1 MTLVMV
7 TSTLSD
13 STIKWN
19 EEMSKQEISNI
30 YYNYIHFA
38 SFICIFMYISQN
50 ILKQEINK

>member
-1 MTLVMV
+1 MTLEMV

-19 EEMSKQEISNI
+19 DEISKQEISNI

-38 SFICIFMYISQN
+38 SFICIFMYISEN